1 MLAIIVLSLLTVH
14 PVSLRRPA
22 PFCVPYAMTSSAAV
36 RQIRRKLTED
46 AKEKGPA
53 GKFQEKA
60 FFLYPGSIAGFI
72 AL

>member
-1 MLAIIVLSLLTVH
+1 MLTISVLSLLTVTK
-14 PVSLRRPA
+14 SLSVA
-22 PFCVPYAMTSSAAV
+22 PPTFCVPCAMTPSAAV

-60 FFLYPGSIAGFI
+60 FFLNPRSIAGFI